1 MLGHRWSVFQSCL
14 TLTTPWTVA
23 RQDPLSMGLPRQ
35 QYWSGLP
42 FPPPG
47 DLRDPGIE
55 LESLTS
61 PALAGRLFT
70 VGATLV
76 LALENS
82 ASACESLYKARLW
95 GAHSI
100 RASLQWETLWAPECA
115 GPMFSSEALGQAGAG
130 EQCGPPR
137 LIPFRFKKLLG
148 FWDSQRRGSSWG
160 VGKDMALGD

>member
-1 MLGHRWSVFQSCL
+1 MIGVPVVSDSY
-14 TLTTPWTVA
+14 
-23 RQDPLSMGLPRQ
+23 DPMDCS
-35 QYWSGLP
+35 
-42 FPPPG
+42 PPG
-47 DLRDPGIE
+47 SSVHGITQATILEWVAISSSRDLRDPGIE

-70 VGATLV
+70 VGAALV
-76 LALENS
+76 LALEDS

-137 LIPFRFKKLLG
+137 LIPFRFKKSLG
-148 FWDSQRRGSSWG
+148 FWDSQRRGSS
-160 VGKDMALGD
+160 